1 VEWLSL
7 AVGDLIQQSEGALPY
22 HRLAASLAP
31 FHLLAR
37 RLLDSNQRD
46 DVRGAVLGLA
56 VETFHFS
63 GRLAFNLNDHGAAGW
78 NVIEADRLHAGLPDG
93 SFNRWWLASR
103 ARIARF
109 RKQDFESA
117 LTLAQRACRSIPS
130 ESYYVGFWVH
140 CVQAQMFSHSGNEA
154 AARRS
159 IEIARHFADRLK
171 TAGPVDGDPYAFLF
185 PEARFGG
192 VGAVPARIS
201 AYEGTCC
208 LRANRLDD
216 AERAFKDVLAKLPAS
231 GLQGQH
237 AFVLADLA
245 TVDIR
250 RGELEGACGMLIQAL
265 DLAEQTGARIPLGRV
280 QRARREL
287 APWADS
293 RAVLELDE
301 KLLGPID
308 V

>member
-1 VEWLSL
+1 VER
-7 AVGDLIQQSEGALPY
+7 
-22 HRLAASLAP
+22 HRSRPAP
-31 FHLLAR
+31 CR
-37 RLLDSNQRD
+37 
-46 DVRGAVLGLA
+46 
-56 VETFHFS
+56 
-63 GRLAFNLNDHGAAGW
+63 
-78 NVIEADRLHAGLPDG
+78 LPDG

-130 ESYYVGFWVH
+130 ESYHVGFWVH
-140 CVQAQMFSHSGNEA
+140 CVQAQMFSHNGNEA

-171 TAGPVDGDPYAFLF
+171 AAGPTDGDPYAFLF

-192 VGAVPARIS
+192 SDAVPSRIS

-216 AERAFKDVLAKLPAS
+216 AERAFKGVLAKLLPE
-231 GLQGQH
+231 GLQQ

-293 RAVLELDE
+293 RAVRELDE